1 MARTIANSQMMLLL
15 VVTCCA
21 ALCPAQDAVLRGS
34 IVIQHQTKKLSG
46 SGDAV
51 VWLTPYEGRVA
62 VQPGPMARLVQKNKQ
77 FLPHLLAITAGTTV
91 EFPNRDP
98 FFHDVFS
105 IYHGRPFDL
114 GLYESGTAR
123 KVVFTKPGVSFIFC
137 NIHPE
142 MSAVVLVLQTP
153 YFAQT
158 ESDGHF
164 HIAHLPPGRYKL
176 EVWHE
181 LGSASELASL
191 GRDVEIAAG
200 DNSLAAITVHSAD
213 TLAQHSNKYGE
224 AYSADKNSY

>member
-1 MARTIANSQMMLLL
+1 MVISS
-15 VVTCCA
+15 A
-21 ALCPAQDAVLRGS
+21 ALCLAQDAVVRGK
-34 IVIQHQTKKLSG
+34 IVVEHQTKKVSG
-46 SGDAV
+46 SADAV

-153 YFAQT
+153 YFAET
-158 ESDGHF
+158 ESDGRF
-164 HIAHLPPGRYKL
+164 QIAHLPPGRYKL
-176 EVWHE
+176 EIWHE
-181 LGSASELASL
+181 LASPSELASL
-191 GRDVEIAAG
+191 VRDIEITSG
-200 DNSLAAITVHSAD
+200 DNSLAAITFHSAD
-213 TLAQHSNKYGE
+213 TVAQHSNKYGE